1 MDSQPQSQ
9 VEENL
14 QHSQIGSLSL
24 REKVGVRVGFEAGH
38 KFDGLS

>member
-24 REKVGVRVGFEAGH
+24 RERVGFVAGH